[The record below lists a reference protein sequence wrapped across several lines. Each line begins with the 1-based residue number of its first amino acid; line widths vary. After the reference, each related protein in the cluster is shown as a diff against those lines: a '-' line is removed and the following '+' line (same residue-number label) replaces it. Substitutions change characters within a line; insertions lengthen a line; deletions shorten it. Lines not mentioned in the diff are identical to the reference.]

1 MNILVTGGMGFIGA
15 NFIEYAINKD
25 NVKNIFNVDCPSR
38 ISSAA
43 NTGNTKEFEKNQK
56 YFFKDVW
63 LEFFDNPITS
73 KQFRSLFETFEI
85 DTIVHFAAESHV
97 DNSIKGPRQFVLSNV
112 MGTFNLLEMC
122 RMHYP
127 KTRFHHISTDE
138 VYGALGESGSFT
150 EETPYDPSSP
160 YSATKASSDHLV
172 RSYFRTF
179 GLPVTISNCSNN
191 YGPKQHDEK
200 LIPTIIRSI
209 AENKKIPVY
218 GNGSNV
224 RDWLYVEDHCEAI
237 WNILQ
242 KGKLGESYNIGG
254 NCEKRNLEVIEE
266 ICKQMDVNSEEFIEF
281 VEDRKGH
288 DYRYSI
294 DNSKYL
300 ANIGDKA
307 KTSFEEGIDKT
318 LSFYKDKYSL

>member
-1 MNILVTGGMGFIGA
+1 MNVLVTGGMGFIGA
-15 NFIEYAINKD
+15 NFIKHIIDKNE
-25 NVKNIFNVDCPSR
+25 VKSVFNIDCPSR
-38 ISSAA
+38 TSAA
-43 NTGNTKEFEKNQK
+43 ANKSNTAEFEKHPK
-56 YFFKDVW
+56 YSFKDVW
-63 LEFFDNPITS
+63 LEYFDNPINL
-73 KQFRSLFETFEI
+73 KEFRSLFEAFQI

-97 DNSIKGPRQFVLSNV
+97 DNSIRGPRQFVLSNII
-112 MGTFNLLEMC
+112 GTFNLLELC
-122 RMHYP
+122 RNRYP

-138 VYGALGESGSFT
+138 VYGALGENGSFT

-179 GLPVTISNCSNN
+179 NLPVTVSNCSNN

-200 LIPTIIRSI
+200 LIPTIVRSI
-209 AENKKIPVY
+209 IQNKKIPVY

-242 KGKLGESYNIGG
+242 KGKLGESYNVGG
-254 NCEKRNLEVIEE
+254 NCEKRNLEVIKE
-266 ICKQMDVNSEEFIEF
+266 ICRQMNVKSEDFIEF

-300 ANIGDKA
+300 SNIGEKA
-307 KTSFEEGIDKT
+307 KTSFEEGISKT
-318 LSFYKDKYSL
+318 LTFYKDKYSI